1 MPYAQ
6 RNIPFILNKYVYS
19 PVSLDSIR
27 GLSINTLNVFGKQH
41 EYHVN
46 LLEFSSNFLYAG
58 FSF

>member
-46 LLEFSSNFLYAG
+46 LLEFSSNFL
-58 FSF
+58 